1 MPQHRKQV
9 TYSQRP
15 NHAARSAHAR
25 GERQFRTYDTSYI
38 RPKKSKAPAIV
49 AAVLAVLVVGG
60 LAWGALTLFN
70 SCSAQSVEL
79 LAEGQEATITVA
91 EGAGAKVVGE
101 QLAEA
106 RLVSNAGDFT
116 KRVNEMGVDSQLK
129 PGTYTFAGG
138 MPLDAIINQ
147 LTAGPVANALTIPEG
162 STLEAVAQ
170 SVATFT
176 ENRITADAFT
186 AAASDAS
193 AYAADYDFLA
203 DAGTNSLEGFLF
215 PKTYEIGDD
224 ATAESVVRMMLDQF
238 KTETSGLDWSYPQSQ
253 GLTIYDAVKLAS
265 IVERESSGDEQIRAQ
280 VEESTSDYDREK
292 LQERL
297 AKLVGGVAVVH
308 VGAATEVEMKE
319 KKDRVEDALNATRAA
334 VEEGIVP
341 GGGTALIR
349 VSKVLD
355 SIKPADDDE
364 LAGVNI
370 IRNAIEA
377 PLRQIA
383 HNAGFEGSIVVE
395 KVRQGKDGF
404 GFNAATGEYEDLI
417 KAGVIDPK
425 KVARIALQ
433 NAASVASLLLT
444 TECAIAEKPE
454 PKKDMPA
461 MPDMGGMG
469 GMGGM
474 Y

>member
-138 MPLDAIINQ
+138 MSLDAIINQ

-170 SVATFT
+170 SVATFI

-224 ATAESVVRMMLDQF
+224 AAAESVVRMMLDQF
-238 KTETSGLDWSYPQSQ
+238 KTETSGLNWSYPQSQ

-280 VEESTSDYDREK
+280 V
-292 LQERL
+292 
-297 AKLVGGVAVVH
+297 
-308 VGAATEVEMKE
+308 
-319 KKDRVEDALNATRAA
+319 
-334 VEEGIVP
+334 
-341 GGGTALIR
+341 
-349 VSKVLD
+349 
-355 SIKPADDDE
+355 
-364 LAGVNI
+364 
-370 IRNAIEA
+370 
-377 PLRQIA
+377 
-383 HNAGFEGSIVVE
+383 
-395 KVRQGKDGF
+395 
-404 GFNAATGEYEDLI
+404 
-417 KAGVIDPK
+417 
-425 KVARIALQ
+425 
-433 NAASVASLLLT
+433 ASVFYNRLNNFGDPNYGFLQSDAT
-444 TECAIAEKPE
+444 TAYELGHDPTPE
-454 PKKDMPA
+454 DIKNPTPFNTCTNTGLPPTPICSPGLDCLQAVCNPA
-461 MPDMGGMG
+461 QTNYFFFYFAPDESGTMQ
-469 GMGGM
+469 
-474 Y
+474 YYFSETYEEHQQTFS

>member
-138 MPLDAIINQ
+138 MSLDAIINQ

-224 ATAESVVRMMLDQF
+224 AAAESVVRMMLDQF

-280 VEESTSDYDREK
+280 V
-292 LQERL
+292 
-297 AKLVGGVAVVH
+297 
-308 VGAATEVEMKE
+308 
-319 KKDRVEDALNATRAA
+319 
-334 VEEGIVP
+334 
-341 GGGTALIR
+341 
-349 VSKVLD
+349 
-355 SIKPADDDE
+355 
-364 LAGVNI
+364 
-370 IRNAIEA
+370 
-377 PLRQIA
+377 
-383 HNAGFEGSIVVE
+383 
-395 KVRQGKDGF
+395 
-404 GFNAATGEYEDLI
+404 
-417 KAGVIDPK
+417 
-425 KVARIALQ
+425 
-433 NAASVASLLLT
+433 ASVFYNRLNNFGDPNYGFLQSDAT
-444 TECAIAEKPE
+444 TAYELGHDPTPE
-454 PKKDMPA
+454 DIKNPTPFNTYTNTGLPPTPICSPGLDCLQAVCNPA
-461 MPDMGGMG
+461 QTNYFFFHFAPDESGTMQ
-469 GMGGM
+469 
-474 Y
+474 YYFSETYEEHQQTFS

>member
-138 MPLDAIINQ
+138 MSLDAIINQ

-224 ATAESVVRMMLDQF
+224 AAAESVVRMMLDQF

-280 VEESTSDYDREK
+280 V
-292 LQERL
+292 
-297 AKLVGGVAVVH
+297 
-308 VGAATEVEMKE
+308 
-319 KKDRVEDALNATRAA
+319 
-334 VEEGIVP
+334 
-341 GGGTALIR
+341 
-349 VSKVLD
+349 
-355 SIKPADDDE
+355 
-364 LAGVNI
+364 
-370 IRNAIEA
+370 
-377 PLRQIA
+377 
-383 HNAGFEGSIVVE
+383 
-395 KVRQGKDGF
+395 
-404 GFNAATGEYEDLI
+404 
-417 KAGVIDPK
+417 
-425 KVARIALQ
+425 
-433 NAASVASLLLT
+433 ASVFYNRLNNFGDPNYGFLQSDAT
-444 TECAIAEKPE
+444 TAYELGHDPTPE
-454 PKKDMPA
+454 DIKNPTPFNTYTNTGLPPTPICSPGLDCLQAVCNPA
-461 MPDMGGMG
+461 QTNYFFYYFAPDESGTMQ
-469 GMGGM
+469 
-474 Y
+474 YYFSETYEEHQQTFS

>member
-79 LAEGQEATITVA
+79 LAEGQEATIAVA

-138 MPLDAIINQ
+138 MSLDAIINQ

-193 AYAADYDFLA
+193 SYAADYDFLA

-280 VEESTSDYDREK
+280 VASVFYNRLNNFGDPNYGFLQSDATTAYELGHDPTPEDIK
-292 LQERL
+292 NPTPFNTYTNTGLPPTPICSPGLDCLQ
-297 AKLVGGVAVVH
+297 AVCNP
-308 VGAATEVEMKE
+308 AQTNYFFFYFAPDE
-319 KKDRVEDALNATRAA
+319 
-334 VEEGIVP
+334 
-341 GGGTALIR
+341 GGTMQYYF
-349 VSKVLD
+349 S
-355 SIKPADDDE
+355 E
-364 LAGVNI
+364 
-370 IRNAIEA
+370 
-377 PLRQIA
+377 
-383 HNAGFEGSIVVE
+383 
-395 KVRQGKDGF
+395 
-404 GFNAATGEYEDLI
+404 TYEEH
-417 KAGVIDPK
+417 
-425 KVARIALQ
+425 Q
-433 NAASVASLLLT
+433 QTFS
-444 TECAIAEKPE
+444 
-454 PKKDMPA
+454 
-461 MPDMGGMG
+461 
-469 GMGGM
+469 
-474 Y
+474 

>member
-138 MPLDAIINQ
+138 MSLDAIINQ

-224 ATAESVVRMMLDQF
+224 AAAESVVRMMLDQF
-238 KTETSGLDWSYPQSQ
+238 KTETSGLNWSYPQSQ

-280 VEESTSDYDREK
+280 V
-292 LQERL
+292 
-297 AKLVGGVAVVH
+297 
-308 VGAATEVEMKE
+308 
-319 KKDRVEDALNATRAA
+319 
-334 VEEGIVP
+334 
-341 GGGTALIR
+341 
-349 VSKVLD
+349 
-355 SIKPADDDE
+355 
-364 LAGVNI
+364 
-370 IRNAIEA
+370 
-377 PLRQIA
+377 
-383 HNAGFEGSIVVE
+383 
-395 KVRQGKDGF
+395 
-404 GFNAATGEYEDLI
+404 
-417 KAGVIDPK
+417 
-425 KVARIALQ
+425 
-433 NAASVASLLLT
+433 ASVFYNRLNNFGDPNYGFLQSDAT
-444 TECAIAEKPE
+444 TAYELGHDPTPE
-454 PKKDMPA
+454 DIKNPTPFNTYTNTGLPPTPICSPGLDCLQAVCNPA
-461 MPDMGGMG
+461 QTNYFFYFAPDESGTMQ
-469 GMGGM
+469 
-474 Y
+474 YYFSETYEEHQQTFS

>member
-138 MPLDAIINQ
+138 MSLDAIINQ

-224 ATAESVVRMMLDQF
+224 AAAESVVRMMLDQF
-238 KTETSGLDWSYPQSQ
+238 KTETSGLNWSYPQSQ

-280 VEESTSDYDREK
+280 V
-292 LQERL
+292 
-297 AKLVGGVAVVH
+297 
-308 VGAATEVEMKE
+308 
-319 KKDRVEDALNATRAA
+319 
-334 VEEGIVP
+334 
-341 GGGTALIR
+341 
-349 VSKVLD
+349 
-355 SIKPADDDE
+355 
-364 LAGVNI
+364 
-370 IRNAIEA
+370 
-377 PLRQIA
+377 
-383 HNAGFEGSIVVE
+383 
-395 KVRQGKDGF
+395 
-404 GFNAATGEYEDLI
+404 
-417 KAGVIDPK
+417 
-425 KVARIALQ
+425 
-433 NAASVASLLLT
+433 ASVFYNRLNNFGDPNYGFLQSDAT
-444 TECAIAEKPE
+444 TAYELGHDPTPE
-454 PKKDMPA
+454 DIKNPTPFNTYTNTGLPPTPICSPGLDCLQAVCNPA
-461 MPDMGGMG
+461 QTNYFFFYYAPDESGTMQ
-469 GMGGM
+469 
-474 Y
+474 YYFSETYEEHQQTFS

>member
-138 MPLDAIINQ
+138 MSLDAIINQ

-176 ENRITADAFT
+176 ENRITADAFTADAFT

-280 VEESTSDYDREK
+280 V
-292 LQERL
+292 
-297 AKLVGGVAVVH
+297 
-308 VGAATEVEMKE
+308 
-319 KKDRVEDALNATRAA
+319 
-334 VEEGIVP
+334 
-341 GGGTALIR
+341 
-349 VSKVLD
+349 
-355 SIKPADDDE
+355 
-364 LAGVNI
+364 
-370 IRNAIEA
+370 
-377 PLRQIA
+377 
-383 HNAGFEGSIVVE
+383 
-395 KVRQGKDGF
+395 
-404 GFNAATGEYEDLI
+404 
-417 KAGVIDPK
+417 
-425 KVARIALQ
+425 
-433 NAASVASLLLT
+433 ASVFYNRLNNFGDPNYGFLQSDAT
-444 TECAIAEKPE
+444 TAYELGHDPTPE
-454 PKKDMPA
+454 DIKNPTPFNTYTNTGLPPTPICSPGLDCLQAVCNPA
-461 MPDMGGMG
+461 QTNYFFFYFAPDESGTMQ
-469 GMGGM
+469 
-474 Y
+474 YYFSETYEEHQQTFS

>member
-116 KRVNEMGVDSQLK
+116 KRVNEMDVDSQLK

-138 MPLDAIINQ
+138 MSLDAIINQ

-193 AYAADYDFLA
+193 SYAADYDFLA

-280 VEESTSDYDREK
+280 V
-292 LQERL
+292 
-297 AKLVGGVAVVH
+297 
-308 VGAATEVEMKE
+308 
-319 KKDRVEDALNATRAA
+319 
-334 VEEGIVP
+334 
-341 GGGTALIR
+341 
-349 VSKVLD
+349 
-355 SIKPADDDE
+355 
-364 LAGVNI
+364 
-370 IRNAIEA
+370 
-377 PLRQIA
+377 
-383 HNAGFEGSIVVE
+383 
-395 KVRQGKDGF
+395 
-404 GFNAATGEYEDLI
+404 
-417 KAGVIDPK
+417 
-425 KVARIALQ
+425 
-433 NAASVASLLLT
+433 ASVFYNRLNNFGDPNYGFLQSDAT
-444 TECAIAEKPE
+444 TAYELGHDPTPE
-454 PKKDMPA
+454 DIKNPTPFNTYTNTGLPPTPICSPGLDCLQAVCNPA
-461 MPDMGGMG
+461 QTNYFFFYFAPDESGTMQ
-469 GMGGM
+469 
-474 Y
+474 YYFSETYEEHQQTFS